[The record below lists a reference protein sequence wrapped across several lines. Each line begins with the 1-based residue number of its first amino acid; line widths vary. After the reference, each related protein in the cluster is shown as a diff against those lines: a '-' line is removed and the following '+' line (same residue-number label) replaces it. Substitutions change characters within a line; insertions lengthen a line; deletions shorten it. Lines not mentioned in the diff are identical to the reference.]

1 MDAQDRCLEGEK
13 LMEINKNCV
22 AIVAIVGI
30 VVLSAICIKYEPP
43 VSLIVFSVAGCSILG
58 IAERKD

>member
-1 MDAQDRCLEGEK
+1 
-13 LMEINKNCV
+13 MEINKNCV

>member
-1 MDAQDRCLEGEK
+1 MEGEK